1 MSVDLLFSFAF
12 HKRIDLAAVRDAV
25 GDDANIMID
34 SGAFTAHSTG
44 KPIKLADYM
53 AFLEHWRGVYN
64 YAMSLDV
71 VHNTIATAR
80 NLVTLTDAGHRVL
93 PVYTATA
100 NERELRRIARDFD
113 YIAYGGMVGVPK
125 TLQQAATKR
134 VVDIC
139 RETNTRVHAL
149 GQASA
154 QMFAVSQAHSGDS
167 SAVSRMTLIRSLQVY
182 DYSRRQMING
192 KIGDKEDWRN
202 NARLYQSYGLNARAF
217 ISGAIIKEKEQR
229 LIGYTAG
236 LLSTALLANHLQ
248 RNNKQPIMYSSL
260 GNGEILISG
269 KEAGIDWRTNNL
281 HPQLQRARIACDA

>member
-25 GDDANIMID
+25 GNDANIMID

-44 KPIKLADYM
+44 KPIKLSDYM

-154 QMFAVSQAHSGDS
+154 QMFTVSQAHSGDS
-167 SAVSRMTLIRSLQVY
+167 SAVSRMTLIRSLQIY
-182 DYSRRQMING
+182 DYNRRQMING
-192 KIGDKEDWRN
+192 KIGNKDDWRN

-248 RNNKQPIMYSSL
+248 HNHKQPIMYSSL
-260 GNGEILISG
+260 GNGEILMSG
-269 KEAGIDWRTNNL
+269 KQAGVDWRTNNL

>member
-12 HKRIDLAAVRDAV
+12 HKRIDLAAVREAV

-44 KPIKLADYM
+44 KPIKLTDYM
-53 AFLEHWRGVYN
+53 AFLEHWKGVYN

-125 TLQQAATKR
+125 NLQQAATKR

-139 RETNTRVHAL
+139 KETNTRVHAL
-149 GQASA
+149 GQASQ
-154 QMFAVSQAHSGDS
+154 QMFQVTQAHSGDS
-167 SAVSRMTLIRSLQVY
+167 SAVSRMTLIRSLQIY
-182 DYSRRQMING
+182 DYNRRQMINA
-192 KIGDKEDWRN
+192 KIGDKEDWRK
-202 NARLYQSYGLNARAF
+202 NARLYQSYGLNARAY

-236 LLSTALLANHLQ
+236 LLSTALLSSHLQ
-248 RNNKQPIMYSSL
+248 QGNNEPIMYSSL

-269 KEAGIDWRTNNL
+269 KQAGIDWRTNNL
-281 HPQLQRARIACDA
+281 NDQLLRARLVRNG

>member
-12 HKRIDLAAVRDAV
+12 HKRIDLGAVREAV
-25 GDDANIMID
+25 GNDANIMID

-44 KPIKLADYM
+44 KPIKLTDYM
-53 AFLEHWRGVYN
+53 AFLEHWKGVYN

-80 NLVTLTDAGHRVL
+80 NLVTLTDAGHKVL

-125 TLQQAATKR
+125 NLQQAATRR

-139 RETNTRVHAL
+139 KETNTRVHAL
-149 GQASA
+149 GQASQ
-154 QMFAVSQAHSGDS
+154 QMFAVTQAHSGDS
-167 SAVSRMTLIRSLQVY
+167 SAVSRMTLIRSLQIY
-182 DYSRRQMING
+182 DYNRRQMINA
-192 KIGDKEDWRN
+192 KIGDKEDWRK
-202 NARLYQSYGLNARAF
+202 NARLYQSYGLNARAY

-236 LLSTALLANHLQ
+236 LLSTALLSSHLQ
-248 RNNKQPIMYSSL
+248 QGNNEPIMYSSL

-269 KEAGIDWRTNNL
+269 KQAGIDWRTNNL
-281 HPQLQRARIACDA
+281 NDQLLRARLVRNG

>member
-1 MSVDLLFSFAF
+1 
-12 HKRIDLAAVRDAV
+12 
-25 GDDANIMID
+25 
-34 SGAFTAHSTG
+34 
-44 KPIKLADYM
+44 
-53 AFLEHWRGVYN
+53 
-64 YAMSLDV
+64 
-71 VHNTIATAR
+71 
-80 NLVTLTDAGHRVL
+80 
-93 PVYTATA
+93 
-100 NERELRRIARDFD
+100 
-113 YIAYGGMVGVPK
+113 
-125 TLQQAATKR
+125 LQQAATKR

-139 RETNTRVHAL
+139 RETDTRVHAL

>member
-25 GDDANIMID
+25 GNDANIMID

-202 NARLYQSYGLNARAF
+202 NARIYQSYGLNARAF

>member
-12 HKRIDLAAVRDAV
+12 HKRIDLAAVREAV
-25 GDDANIMID
+25 GPTANIMID

-44 KPIKLADYM
+44 KPIKLTDYM
-53 AFLEHWRGVYN
+53 AFLEHWKGVYN

-125 TLQQAATKR
+125 NLQQAATKR

-139 RETNTRVHAL
+139 KETNTRVHAL
-149 GQASA
+149 GQASQ
-154 QMFAVSQAHSGDS
+154 QMFQVTQAHSGDS
-167 SAVSRMTLIRSLQVY
+167 SAVSRMTLIRSLQIY
-182 DYSRRQMING
+182 DYNRRQMINA
-192 KIGDKEDWRN
+192 KIGDKEDWRK
-202 NARLYQSYGLNARAF
+202 NARLYQSYGLNARAY

-236 LLSTALLANHLQ
+236 LLSTALLSSHLQ
-248 RNNKQPIMYSSL
+248 QGNNEPIMYSSL

-269 KEAGIDWRTNNL
+269 KQAGIDWRTNNL
-281 HPQLQRARIACDA
+281 NDQLLRARLVRNG

>member
-12 HKRIDLAAVRDAV
+12 HKRIDLAAVREAV

-44 KPIKLADYM
+44 KPIKLTDYM
-53 AFLEHWRGVYN
+53 AFLEHWKGVYN

-125 TLQQAATKR
+125 NLQQAATKR

-139 RETNTRVHAL
+139 KETNTRVHAL
-149 GQASA
+149 GQASQ
-154 QMFAVSQAHSGDS
+154 QMFQITQAHSGDS
-167 SAVSRMTLIRSLQVY
+167 SAVSRMTLIRSLQIY
-182 DYSRRQMING
+182 DYNRRQMINA
-192 KIGDKEDWRN
+192 KIGDKEDWRK
-202 NARLYQSYGLNARAF
+202 NARLYQSYGLNARAY

-236 LLSTALLANHLQ
+236 LLSTALLSSHLQ
-248 RNNKQPIMYSSL
+248 QGNNEPIMYSSL

-269 KEAGIDWRTNNL
+269 KQAGIDWRTNNL
-281 HPQLQRARIACDA
+281 NDQLLRARLVRNG

>member
-12 HKRIDLAAVRDAV
+12 HKRIDLAAVREAV
-25 GDDANIMID
+25 GPTANIMID

-44 KPIKLADYM
+44 KPIKLTDYM
-53 AFLEHWRGVYN
+53 AFLEHWKGVYN

-125 TLQQAATKR
+125 NLQQAATRR

-139 RETNTRVHAL
+139 KETNTRVHAL
-149 GQASA
+149 GQASQ
-154 QMFAVSQAHSGDS
+154 QMFAVTQAHSGDS
-167 SAVSRMTLIRSLQVY
+167 SAVSRMTLIRSLQIY
-182 DYSRRQMING
+182 DYGRRQMINA

-202 NARLYQSYGLNARAF
+202 NARLYQSYGLNARAY

-236 LLSTALLANHLQ
+236 LLSTALLSSHLQ
-248 RNNKQPIMYSSL
+248 QGNNEPIMYSSL

-269 KEAGIDWRTNNL
+269 KQAGIDWRTNNL
-281 HPQLQRARIACDA
+281 NEQLLRARLVRNG

>member
-269 KEAGIDWRTNNL
+269 KQAGIDWRTNNL

>member
-139 RETNTRVHAL
+139 RETDTRVHAL

>member
-25 GDDANIMID
+25 GNDANIMID

-80 NLVTLTDAGHRVL
+80 NLVTLTDAGHKVL

-167 SAVSRMTLIRSLQVY
+167 SAVSRMTLIRSLQIY

-202 NARLYQSYGLNARAF
+202 NSRLYQSYGLNARAF

-248 RNNKQPIMYSSL
+248 RNTKQPVMYSSL

-269 KEAGIDWRTNNL
+269 KQAGIDWRTNNL

>member
-25 GDDANIMID
+25 GNDANIMID
-34 SGAFTAHSTG
+34 SGAFTAHRTG

-80 NLVTLTDAGHRVL
+80 NLVTLTDAGHKVL

-167 SAVSRMTLIRSLQVY
+167 SAVSRMTLIRSLQIY

-202 NARLYQSYGLNARAF
+202 NSRLYQSYGLNARAF
-217 ISGAIIKEKEQR
+217 ISGAIIKEKKQR

-248 RNNKQPIMYSSL
+248 RNTKQPVMYSSL

-269 KEAGIDWRTNNL
+269 KQAGIDWRTNNL

>member
-25 GDDANIMID
+25 GNDANIMID

-139 RETNTRVHAL
+139 RETSTRVHAL

>member
-25 GDDANIMID
+25 GNDANIMID

>member
-12 HKRIDLAAVRDAV
+12 HKRIDLAAVREAV
-25 GDDANIMID
+25 GNDANIMID

-44 KPIKLADYM
+44 KPIKLTDYM
-53 AFLEHWRGVYN
+53 AFLEHWKGVYN

-125 TLQQAATKR
+125 NLQQAATKR

-139 RETNTRVHAL
+139 KETNTRVHAL
-149 GQASA
+149 GQASQ
-154 QMFAVSQAHSGDS
+154 QMFQVTQAHSGDS
-167 SAVSRMTLIRSLQVY
+167 SAVSRMTLIRSLQIY
-182 DYSRRQMING
+182 DYNRRQMINA
-192 KIGDKEDWRN
+192 KIGDKEDWRK
-202 NARLYQSYGLNARAF
+202 NARLYQSYGLNARAY

-236 LLSTALLANHLQ
+236 LLSTALLSSHLQ
-248 RNNKQPIMYSSL
+248 QGNNEPIMYSSL

-269 KEAGIDWRTNNL
+269 KQAGIDWRTNNL
-281 HPQLQRARIACDA
+281 NDQLLRARLVRNG

>member
-12 HKRIDLAAVRDAV
+12 HKRIDLAAVREAV
-25 GDDANIMID
+25 GPTANIMID

-44 KPIKLADYM
+44 KPIKLTDYM
-53 AFLEHWRGVYN
+53 AFLEHWKGVYN

-125 TLQQAATKR
+125 NLQQAATRR

-139 RETNTRVHAL
+139 KETNTRVHAL
-149 GQASA
+149 GQASQ
-154 QMFAVSQAHSGDS
+154 QMFAVTQAHSGDS
-167 SAVSRMTLIRSLQVY
+167 SAVSRMTLIRSLQIY
-182 DYSRRQMING
+182 DYSRRQMINA
-192 KIGDKEDWRN
+192 KIGDKEDWRK
-202 NARLYQSYGLNARAF
+202 NARLYQSYGLNARAY

-236 LLSTALLANHLQ
+236 LLSTALLSSHLQ
-248 RNNKQPIMYSSL
+248 QGNNEPIMYSSL

-269 KEAGIDWRTNNL
+269 KQAGIDWRTNNL
-281 HPQLQRARIACDA
+281 NEQLLRARLVRNG

>member
-12 HKRIDLAAVRDAV
+12 HKRIDLAAVREAV
-25 GDDANIMID
+25 GPTANIMID

-44 KPIKLADYM
+44 KPIKLTDYM
-53 AFLEHWRGVYN
+53 AFLEHWKGVYN

-125 TLQQAATKR
+125 NLQQAATRR

-139 RETNTRVHAL
+139 KETNTRVHAL
-149 GQASA
+149 GQASQ
-154 QMFAVSQAHSGDS
+154 QMFAVTQAHSGDS
-167 SAVSRMTLIRSLQVY
+167 SAVSRMTLIRSLQIY
-182 DYSRRQMING
+182 DYGRRQMINA
-192 KIGDKEDWRN
+192 KIGDKEDWRK
-202 NARLYQSYGLNARAF
+202 NARLYQSYGLNARAY

-236 LLSTALLANHLQ
+236 LLSTALLSSHLQ
-248 RNNKQPIMYSSL
+248 QGNNEPIMYSSL

-269 KEAGIDWRTNNL
+269 KQAGIDWRTNNL
-281 HPQLQRARIACDA
+281 NEQLLRARLVRNG

>member
-25 GDDANIMID
+25 GNDANIMID

-139 RETNTRVHAL
+139 RETDTRVHAL

>member
-25 GDDANIMID
+25 GNDANIMID

-80 NLVTLTDAGHRVL
+80 NLVTLTDAGHKVL

-167 SAVSRMTLIRSLQVY
+167 SAVSRMTLIRSLQIY

-202 NARLYQSYGLNARAF
+202 NSRLYQSYGLNARAF
-217 ISGAIIKEKEQR
+217 ISGAIIKEKKQR

-248 RNNKQPIMYSSL
+248 RNTKQPVMYSSL

-269 KEAGIDWRTNNL
+269 KQAGIDWRTNNL